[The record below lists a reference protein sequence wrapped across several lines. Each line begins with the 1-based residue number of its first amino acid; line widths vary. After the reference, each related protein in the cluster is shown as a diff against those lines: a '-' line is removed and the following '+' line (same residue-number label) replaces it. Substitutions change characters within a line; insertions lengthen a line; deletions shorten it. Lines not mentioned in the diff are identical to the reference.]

1 MAPKKSNTAAA
12 ATVAKQTEKLKKA
25 ADETAAAE
33 MAAAAVEKAAKPKA
47 TKGKKAAAAAE
58 SASEVES
65 DAETKPAATEKV
77 KRAPNAYMLFRKS
90 KLEELRNE
98 YDDEE
103 TRPSYQDLMKM
114 VNEAWRE
121 DHPKAEK
128 TTTPR
133 EKKERKP
140 KAEKA
145 DGEEKKKRAP
155 SAYNIF
161 IKEIMPKIKSEHEND
176 EPKLNQKDLMK
187 LAATAWNEH
196 KAKNAA

>member
-1 MAPKKSNTAAA
+1 MAPKKSTTGA
-12 ATVAKQTEKLKKA
+12 ATVAKQTEQLKKA
-25 ADETAAAE
+25 AEEIAAT
-33 MAAAAVEKAAKPKA
+33 KPKA
-47 TKGKKAAAAAE
+47 TKGKKAVATPEIDE
-58 SASEVES
+58 SNEVTKTVEEW
-65 DAETKPAATEKV
+65 DAEKKPEKV
-77 KRAPNAYMLFRKS
+77 KEKRAPNAYMVFRKA

-187 LAATAWNEH
+187 LAAIAWNEH
-196 KAKNAA
+196 KAKIAV

>member
-25 ADETAAAE
+25 AEETAAAE
-33 MAAAAVEKAAKPKA
+33 MAAAAVDKAAKPKA
-47 TKGKKAAAAAE
+47 TKGKKAAAVVE
-58 SASEVES
+58 TASEVES
-65 DAETKPAATEKV
+65 DAETKPAVAEKE
-77 KRAPNAYMLFRKS
+77 KRAPNAYMLFRKA

-114 VNEAWRE
+114 INEAWRE
-121 DHPKAEK
+121 DHPKVEK

-133 EKKERKP
+133 VKKERKP
-140 KAEKA
+140 KAEKVE
-145 DGEEKKKRAP
+145 GEEKKKRAP

-176 EPKLNQKDLMK
+176 DPKLNQKDIMK